1 MWGRG
6 LSRSFGSMNGAP
18 LTYAVVALHQHELRL
33 AAERDRRALRK
44 PRRGPRLPSL
54 PWRRRPRRAF
64 A

>member
-1 MWGRG
+1 
-6 LSRSFGSMNGAP
+6 MNGAP